1 MSNQAP
7 STLTALESISAE
19 AVTGPGVGIDARFLP
34 EVGAGGFSRY
44 DGTIQFYARV
54 NAILRADAV
63 ALDFGAGR
71 GVSHIDDPVPYR
83 RQLVRLQGKVRKLI
97 GADVD
102 PVVKTN
108 PAIDEAIVIDATGR
122 LPLADR
128 SVDIIVSDHTFEH
141 LEDPAVVAR
150 EFDRILAPGGW
161 ICART
166 PNRHGYIAIM
176 NMVIP
181 QALRRR
187 TLHSAQQER
196 KDMDVF
202 PAFYRLNSAAA
213 LRRYFDPI
221 HYDHF
226 SYTWDSEPA
235 YHFSS
240 PAFYAL
246 FLAIHAITPPA
257 LKTLR
262 YIFLRKKD
270 A

>member
-1 MSNQAP
+1 
-7 STLTALESISAE
+7 
-19 AVTGPGVGIDARFLP
+19 
-34 EVGAGGFSRY
+34 
-44 DGTIQFYARV
+44 
-54 NAILRADAV
+54 
-63 ALDFGAGR
+63 
-71 GVSHIDDPVPYR
+71 
-83 RQLVRLQGKVRKLI
+83 
-97 GADVD
+97 
-102 PVVKTN
+102 
-108 PAIDEAIVIDATGR
+108 
-122 LPLADR
+122 
-128 SVDIIVSDHTFEH
+128 
-141 LEDPAVVAR
+141 
-150 EFDRILAPGGW
+150 
-161 ICART
+161 
-166 PNRHGYIAIM
+166 
-176 NMVIP
+176 
-181 QALRRR
+181 
-187 TLHSAQQER
+187 
-196 KDMDVF
+196 MDVF